1 MMKKNALRIALLDL
15 ILALILSQIALA
27 EPSDTL
33 KSVYEALVNGSAFR
47 KTQAVYAEN
56 GEETYEASLEEN
68 AITFTVT
75 GKDGDSQSWTFV
87 QEGDWLT
94 APLGDEDDNVRG
106 KAHML
111 LGAAVS
117 AQGVNADLFFGYINA
132 QPELQSKVR
141 TYDESEGE
149 KIIRINIV
157 GPYEYDLDA
166 MNELALS
173 EEYLRGEGWLPL
185 GEEYEAPSSLFG
197 KVEIICFGNA
207 DGLAISVM
215 EYGELDD
222 LAVKAVVSAAS
233 VLRPR
238 GWEDFVASYT
248 ELKDADEE
256 GFTAILNPDAASSE
270 DLFVRFKDGYS
281 SAYFFIGQPWDWDE

>member
-1 MMKKNALRIALLDL
+1 MLELISLMGNVASDEDGSLRHHTHALF
-15 ILALILSQIALA
+15 SF
-27 EPSDTL
+27 
-33 KSVYEALVNGSAFR
+33 G
-47 KTQAVYAEN
+47 EN
-56 GEETYEASLEEN
+56 GDHRMLGGHLKET
-68 AITFTVT
+68 V
-75 GKDGDSQSWTFV
+75 
-87 QEGDWLT
+87 
-94 APLGDEDDNVRG
+94 
-106 KAHML
+106 
-111 LGAAVS
+111 VS
-117 AQGVNADLFFGYINA
+117 
-132 QPELQSKVR
+132 
-141 TYDESEGE
+141 YDESEGE

-222 LAVKAVVSAAS
+222 LAIKAVVSAAS
-233 VLRPR
+233 ALQPR

-256 GFTAILNPDAASSE
+256 GFTAILNPDEASSE